1 MRYVLNPVEIRI
13 LGVLIE
19 KQMSTPDYYPMTLNA
34 LINACNQKTN
44 RDPVMNLDETAV
56 EKALDSLR
64 RQRLV
69 WQVKTQGSRAL
80 KYEHN
85 IKAIV
90 EFSDNEIGILCVL
103 LLRGPQTGGELRS
116 RTARLTEFPGLFA
129 VEHTLQKLINHE
141 KGPFAIQLPRAPG
154 QKENRYAHLFSEEDY
169 SQDTFEFSSM
179 PEVKDDRIEILEK
192 KVDELN
198 DELNDLREQFFEFKK
213 QFE

>member
-1 MRYVLNPVEIRI
+1 MKCVLNPVEIRI

-44 RDPVMNLDETAV
+44 RDPVMNLDEAAV

-64 RQRLV
+64 SQRLV
-69 WQVKTQGSRAL
+69 WQVKVQGSRAL

-85 IKAIV
+85 IKAIA
-90 EFSDNEIGILCVL
+90 EFSDSEIAILCEL
-103 LLRGPQTGGELRS
+103 LLRGSQTGGELRS
-116 RTARLTEFPGLFA
+116 RTVRLTEFPGLSA
-129 VEHTLQKLINHE
+129 VEHTLQKLIDHE
-141 KGPFAIQLPRAPG
+141 KGPFAIKLPRAPG

-169 SQDTFEFSSM
+169 SQELSPI
-179 PEVKDDRIEILEK
+179 PEVKDDRIGILEK
-192 KVDELN
+192 KVDDLN